1 MAAVAYGPATT
12 GSLRIQLVDGSR
24 QPLPDDFQTFLR
36 MVEGHKQVA
45 SSFVN
50 GASAVFSG
58 LPFTDTA
65 LKRYTVFAHARYHR
79 DALLFPVRVA
89 KNVLVDAALMLVP
102 ESGRFRFDSL
112 DALETGHP
120 LIRRALG
127 RGCEYHSLQQANP
140 RHVATVLNL
149 LAAME
154 SMPLPDPGFPS
165 PLHFDW
171 QPEWDLISP
180 GQFWAWVDVRLMD
193 ALRTAGCLHSF
204 AQQPNPESCHP
215 GIPGRVGP
223 ATASWKEIRLPVA
236 NVRFT
241 FHGHD
246 RRTLDLV
253 DPGGETRAV
262 DCVMVEAEI
271 DYAGDLVSAGLADAL
286 PCAAGRETSVPE
298 LAYQLRWM
306 AARQERLPAFNPPY
320 GIETA

>member
-1 MAAVAYGPATT
+1 MSAVAYGPAT

-24 QPLPDDFQTFLR
+24 RPLPDDFQTFLR
-36 MVEGHKQVA
+36 VMEGHKPVA

-50 GASAVFSG
+50 GSSTVFSG
-58 LPFTDTA
+58 LPFSETG
-65 LKRYTVFAHARYHR
+65 LKRYTVFAHARDHR

-89 KNVLVDAALMLVP
+89 KNVLVDAAVMLVP

-112 DALETGHP
+112 DMLETAHP
-120 LIRRALG
+120 LIRRVLG
-127 RGCEYHSLQQANP
+127 RGCEYHSMQQSNP
-140 RHVATVLNL
+140 RHVATLLNL
-149 LAAME
+149 CAAME
-154 SMPLPDPGFPS
+154 SMPLPDPGFPT
-165 PLHFDW
+165 PLHYDW
-171 QPEWDLISP
+171 QPEWDLMSP
-180 GQFWAWVDVRLMD
+180 SQFWAWVDVRLMD
-193 ALRTAGCLHSF
+193 SLRTAGCLHSF
-204 AQQPNPESCHP
+204 AQLPNPEACHP

-223 ATASWKEIRLPVA
+223 ATASWKEIRWPVA
-236 NVRFT
+236 NVRFS

-253 DPGGETRAV
+253 DPAGDSRSV

-271 DYAGDLVSAGLADAL
+271 DYAGDLVSAGFADVL

-306 AARQERLPAFNPPY
+306 AARQGLPVFNPPY